1 MIQKAC
7 AAALR
12 DRRRGLGASTLSSRH
27 LPTPVNPTCGAASY
41 RSRDSVEG
49 VGAADRKNGRP
60 EALKLFKVEQVGA
73 DQHAE
78 AAPA

>member
-1 MIQKAC
+1 MIQKAR
-7 AAALR
+7 AAALQ
-12 DRRRGLGASTLSSRH
+12 DRRRGLGAAPPH
-27 LPTPVNPTCGAASY
+27 TCQE
-41 RSRDSVEG
+41 DSVEG